1 MPFSFVSGFYFEY
14 SLRFDSTTVLGAKL
28 PLCAVSVIR
37 NIIFD
42 RSLNMEQEARER
54 EKEKERTQSL
64 TGLPAAAT
72 GPGGDNS
79 MLFLYRR

>member
-1 MPFSFVSGFYFEY
+1 M
-14 SLRFDSTTVLGAKL
+14 LDAKL
-28 PLCAVSVIR
+28 PLCAVIIIK

-64 TGLPAAAT
+64 TGLPAGTT

-79 MLFLYRR
+79 AFFFIQEIVKKRQPRSYMKS

>member
-1 MPFSFVSGFYFEY
+1 MPFAFLSNFCFEY
-14 SLRFDSTTVLGAKL
+14 SLKFNSTTVLNEKL
-28 PLCAVSVIR
+28 PLYAVVVMK

-54 EKEKERTQSL
+54 EREKERTQSL
-64 TGLPAAAT
+64 TGLPAATT